1 MLSHLLLWQSS
12 EYLCRLTSW
21 LKWCCSSWRAKAS
34 AWRRASSNPPR
45 PPPPRWSG
53 ARRAEPG
60 GGGALPWLSHGGP
73 VIGSRVRELGLV
85 RGGCWGC
92 WWDLLRER
100 RGPLPGEGADRLL
113 RDLPGGFARTP
124 ARPGRCVF
132 RPGRCRRGCRSRSP
146 CRPGDEANERQRSV
160 RWGVFCSRCFNFHF
174 HSADQK
180 KKFSHSLCYYVM
192 SLFMFTFI

>member
-1 MLSHLLLWQSS
+1 MASHLLLWRSS

-34 AWRRASSNPPR
+34 AWRRASSSPPR

-60 GGGALPWLSHGGP
+60 GGGALPWHGGP

-113 RDLPGGFARTP
+113 RDLPGDFARTP
-124 ARPGRCVF
+124 ARPGMCVF
-132 RPGRCRRGCRSRSP
+132 QPGRCRRGCRSRSP
-146 CRPGDEANERQRSV
+146 CRPGDEANER
-160 RWGVFCSRCFNFHF
+160 
-174 HSADQK
+174 
-180 KKFSHSLCYYVM
+180 
-192 SLFMFTFI
+192 